1 MTPPFRGFTVTAHG
15 GLLRALVTDCHAS
28 PAFDPATT
36 PKDQHPPFKKFKAIW
51 DTGATNSVIS
61 GRVVDRCGLKPTG
74 MKEVYVVGG
83 QQLAETFLVNIGLPN
98 KVLIRNVEVTRGRL
112 GDADMLIGMDIITS
126 GDFSITNVGGKTVFS
141 FRVPSVETVD
151 FVKESKAEAAKDQKR
166 AKRKKRRTS
175 KKRPPKW
182 SR

>member
-1 MTPPFRGFTVTAHG
+1 MTPPFRGFTVTARG
-15 GLLRALVTDCHAS
+15 GLLRVLITDCHAS
-28 PAFDPATT
+28 AAFDPAA
-36 PKDQHPPFKKFKAIW
+36 PQSQRPPFEKFQAIW

-61 GRVVDRCGLKPTG
+61 QRVVDRCGLKPTG

-98 KVLIRNVEVTRGRL
+98 KVFFRDIEVTRGEL
-112 GDADMLIGMDIITS
+112 SDADMLIGMDIITS
-126 GDFSITNVGGKTVFS
+126 GDFSITNVGGETVFS
-141 FRVPSVETVD
+141 FRVPSIATVD

-166 AKRKKRRTS
+166 AKRKKRRAS

-182 SR
+182 S